1 MASNGEAQ
9 VLPLGRQHWPKCGPR
24 QNATWAQYHA
34 RCVPASQPAHASL
47 AARLLVRTECMPIGA
62 ERRGGL
68 KLASLF
74 LAHALSRGNSPDLME
89 LAVPLVFSLLI
100 TRWMA
105 AEPK

>member
-1 MASNGEAQ
+1 
-9 VLPLGRQHWPKCGPR
+9 
-24 QNATWAQYHA
+24 
-34 RCVPASQPAHASL
+34 
-47 AARLLVRTECMPIGA
+47 MPIGA